1 MTMEL
6 SDEKPKKIAK
16 LELTDLFL
24 RAMKAPAE
32 GRVEFYDTKRK
43 GLRIRHYPS
52 GKMTWLYQ
60 KQIKG
65 GPRRALTLGTYPT
78 MSLASARDLALSIE
92 AEAQTGVDRVEV
104 KAEAFRKAEAEALAA
119 RTVGEILELYVVNH
133 IRRNLKEGNSKTERE
148 VQLRT
153 HLEALLTKRIDSIK
167 RVDLQRIVDKKAAEG
182 KVTMANRLRAAFTAF
197 FGWALKCNHIEVNP
211 SDGLQSAGKE
221 VPRDRTPSLKEVQ
234 EIWAASFK
242 MGDLWGP
249 FFRLCILTGQRSRS
263 DILAMKWSWID
274 IEGSRF
280 EVPIPKNS
288 KAHIVHL
295 CEDAK
300 AELTAIKLRQVDRPS
315 DFVFTTTGV
324 TAASGSAN
332 AKEKLD
338 LLIAAARTDQK
349 VPPMEKWVIHDLRRA
364 QATALAEA
372 GFDETVVDRIQ
383 NHVASGS
390 RASAVSGVYNKAQR
404 LPERAR
410 ALDAWAD
417 MVTGRSGNVVHIA
430 DRRAV

>member
-1 MTMEL
+1 MP
-6 SDEKPKKIAK
+6 EKKSKKVK
-16 LELTDLFL
+16 LTDRHLK
-24 RAMKAPAE
+24 AMTAPSE
-32 GRVEFYDTKRK
+32 GRIEFYDTDRP

-60 KQIKG
+60 KHVKG
-65 GPRRALTLGTYPT
+65 GQRRTLTLGSYPT
-78 MSLASARDLALSIE
+78 MSLASARAEALTIQAE
-92 AEAQTGVDRVEV
+92 AETGVDRVEV
-104 KAEAFRKAEAEALAA
+104 KAEAIRKAEAEAVAA
-119 RTVGEILELYVVNH
+119 RSVQDILELYVANH
-133 IRRNLKEGNSKTERE
+133 IRRNLKVGNSRTERE

-153 HLEALLTKRIDSIK
+153 HLQPLLAKRIDSIK
-167 RVDLQRIVDKKAAEG
+167 RADLQRIVDKKAAEG

-197 FGWALKCNHIEVNP
+197 FGWASGRNHIEINP
-211 SDGLQSAGKE
+211 AEGLQTAGKE
-221 VPRDRTPSLKEVQ
+221 VPRDRTPSLNEIQ

-263 DILAMKWSWID
+263 DLLKMKWGWID
-274 IEGSRF
+274 LDRSRF

-295 CEDAK
+295 SENAK
-300 AELTAIKLRQVDRPS
+300 AVLTAIKHGQVDCPS

-324 TAASGSAN
+324 TAASGVAN

-338 LLIAAARTDQK
+338 GLIAEARTDAK

-364 QATALAEA
+364 QATWLAEA
-372 GFDETVVDRIQ
+372 GFDEGVADRIQ

-404 LPERAR
+404 LPERAK

-417 MVTGRSGNVVHIA
+417 VVVGRWGEVVQIA
-430 DRRAV
+430 DRRGNLGATE